1 MQHVQARGAVAAH
14 GLKHVR
20 GLVGDG
26 LQRRAD
32 DVRPARAAREA
43 DDGAAAVHVPVRRA
57 QSGEGRH
64 EVDVAVVSD
73 GGSQRLGFR
82 GRGDQAHLVA
92 QPLDH
97 RPGHEHA
104 ALQCVARLPV
114 ELPGNGGDQIAD
126 GLDRVQPRV
135 HQQKTAG
142 AVGVFRHSRSKA
154 AVAKQRRLLV
164 AHQRCHGDLPPKHA
178 LVEHADH
185 AGGVHHLGQ
194 HLRGDVHG
202 AQKHL
207 VPAMLVDVVEHG
219 AGGVGGV
226 GHVRMPGAETI
237 GQKAVHRAK
246 AQFALFGA
254 GARIRHRVQQPLQFG
269 AGKVGVGDQPRAVA
283 HDVAQPIA
291 LESLDE
297 RRGAAALPDDG
308 VVEGLLR
315 LALPQ
320 KRGLALAGDA
330 HGRDVLEGHAA
341 FFHRRARGVHLAL
354 QYVLRAVFHP
364 AGLGV
369 ELGKFDAVR
378 GHRRALFVKKHRAGA
393 GRPLI
398 ERQNVLH
405 APFPPLMRT
414 PKMRFPRVPTTS
426 MSSNTAG
433 EPSML
438 PSRSQMLMMFPVR
451 PS

>member
-32 DVRPARAAREA
+32 DVRPARAARKA
-43 DDGAAAVHVPVRRA
+43 DDGAAAVHIPVRRA
-57 QSGEGRH
+57 QPGEGRH
-64 EVDVAVVSD
+64 EVDVAVVGD
-73 GGSQRLGFR
+73 GGGDLLRFR
-82 GRGDQAHLVA
+82 RRGDEPHFVA

-104 ALQCVARLPV
+104 ALQGVARLPV
-114 ELPGNGGDQIAD
+114 ELPGNGGDQVAD

-142 AVGVFRHSRSKA
+142 AIGVFRHARGKA
-154 AVAKQRRLLV
+154 AIAEERRLLV
-164 AHQRCHGDLPPKHA
+164 AHQRRHGDLPPKHA
-178 LVEHADH
+178 LVEYADH
-185 AGGVHHLGQ
+185 AGGVHHFGQ

-207 VPAMLVDVVEHG
+207 VPTMLVDVVEHG

-226 GHVRMPGAETI
+226 GHVRMPGAEAA

-246 AQFALFGA
+246 AQFALFCARA
-254 GARIRHRVQQPLQFG
+254 GFGHGIQQPLQLG
-269 AGKVGVGDQPRAVA
+269 TGKIGVGDQPRAVA
-283 HDVAQPIA
+283 HHVAQSVA
-291 LESLDE
+291 LQSLDE
-297 RRGAAALPDDG
+297 WRGAAALPDDG

-320 KRGLALAGDA
+320 KRCLALAGDA
-330 HGRDVLEGHAA
+330 HSLDVFEAHAA
-341 FFHRRARGVHLAL
+341 FFHGLARGFDLAGED
-354 QYVLRAVFHP
+354 VVRAVFHP

-369 ELGKFDAVR
+369 ELRKLNAVR
-378 GHRRALFVKKHRAGA
+378 GHRLAVSVKEHRAGT
-393 GRPLI
+393 GSPLI
-398 ERQNVLH
+398 ERQYVLH
-405 APFPPLMRT
+405 EFSPPLMRT

-426 MSSNTAG
+426 ISSNTAG

-438 PSRSQMLMMFPVR
+438 PSRSQMLMMRPVR